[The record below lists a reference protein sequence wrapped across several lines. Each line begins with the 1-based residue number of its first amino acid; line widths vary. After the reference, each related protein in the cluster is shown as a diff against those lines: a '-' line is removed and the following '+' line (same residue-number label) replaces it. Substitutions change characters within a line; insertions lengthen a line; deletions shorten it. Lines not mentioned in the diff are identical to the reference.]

1 MVAARDDLLVAPT
14 VVRVAADAPVTV
26 EGRDALPREPVD
38 PGRLSELIRQ
48 HGIGGS
54 TARLVTAIEGR

>member
-1 MVAARDDLLVAPT
+1 
-14 VVRVAADAPVTV
+14 VVRVAVDAPVTV
-26 EGRDALPREPVD
+26 DGADALPREPVD

-54 TARLVTAIEGR
+54 TARLVTAIERR

>member
-1 MVAARDDLLVAPT
+1 VHG
-14 VVRVAADAPVTV
+14 ADT
-26 EGRDALPREPVD
+26 LPREPVD

-54 TARLVTAIEGR
+54 TARLVSAIEKR